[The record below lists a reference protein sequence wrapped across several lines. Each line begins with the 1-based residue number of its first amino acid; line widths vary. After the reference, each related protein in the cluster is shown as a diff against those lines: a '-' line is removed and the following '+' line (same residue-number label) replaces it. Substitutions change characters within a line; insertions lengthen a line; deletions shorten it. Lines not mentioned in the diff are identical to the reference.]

1 MRRFFSRISWGAVA
15 IVCGLLLLSLCAEY
29 FLPRKVV
36 VVGSLICLVLCAVLL
51 TVVVKKRRLPFA
63 QRYGGYVVLVLVI
76 LCLAA
81 YAGLMFSCFDY
92 TYINGIP
99 VLFWLLPL
107 LCGVAVGAFV
117 LFKWLRG
124 KTHPAAAAG
133 YFLLIVVVVTMA
145 TYAFLPHLNYALD
158 FSKPEQC
165 SSVIREKDW
174 DHRRKGPDDY
184 SFKVTVDGE
193 SYYIEVSR
201 LEYERYKVG
210 DTYRFERCS
219 GAFGVP
225 FFVAD

>member
-1 MRRFFSRISWGAVA
+1 MIEHMKREGGGAIVRRFFSRISWEAVA

-36 VVGSLICLVLCAVLL
+36 VGGSLICLVLCAVLL

-63 QRYGGYVVLVLVI
+63 QRYGGYVVLVLAI

-117 LFKWLRG
+117 LFKWLR
-124 KTHPAAAAG
+124 KHPADQRPAWFPGLVFGALIGGIVYLLLTGCKFILPLLMELGALEGVINLVRVLCPACFAAIGAK
-133 YFLLIVVVVTMA
+133 F
-145 TYAFLPHLNYALD
+145 
-158 FSKPEQC
+158 
-165 SSVIREKDW
+165 
-174 DHRRKGPDDY
+174 
-184 SFKVTVDGE
+184 
-193 SYYIEVSR
+193 
-201 LEYERYKVG
+201 YK
-210 DTYRFERCS
+210 
-219 GAFGVP
+219 A
-225 FFVAD
+225 